1 MLFKIKLQYLDSD
14 SNILQSDEFL
24 NFVLLVK
31 IEIKHPVV
39 KCWKRFWSIQL
50 TTFFFLIDLWYVDVT
65 NIIYQSFT
73 EKHM

>member
-31 IEIKHPVV
+31 IEMKHPVV
-39 KCWKRFWSIQL
+39 KC
-50 TTFFFLIDLWYVDVT
+50 
-65 NIIYQSFT
+65 
-73 EKHM
+73 